1 MNDKNIIMS
10 QLDAEIIDY
19 LTTVHDYC
27 DSYDIARVVGIN
39 RRQVR
44 SEISNVKEIL
54 SALGYTLDSK
64 RSKGYRILERDK
76 ITALQN
82 YVRGYSHNEQSFY
95 TPAGRRDFMMETL
108 VMNDNTY
115 VKLDELA
122 DALFVSRSTINND
135 LQILTAIIEQ
145 RGCRVETKPR
155 RGIRLVGSEKNKRIL
170 LCDCLYNINTQ
181 NNSHS
186 AFLELFMDPHGT
198 LEHSILQIMKNQNI
212 VMSDMAMCDFLLYL
226 TVVCLRVN
234 TGHMLEESPDVS
246 RIIGHNEF
254 NTAALIAVRIS
265 QYLGILLNEHEVNQI
280 AIKII
285 ANHSSTALERHYFDE
300 LTSDILNESVRRIQK
315 LIGIRLRSMD
325 YLAQFANYI
334 DSALI
339 ILSFKEKVRN
349 PYYQTI
355 RENYPLAYD
364 LSVIVKS
371 VFLDLSGYNLS
382 SSFMAFFTVFFNT
395 WIQMKR
401 YRPRRVL
408 LLSSLGIGAANS
420 ITKEL
425 QVHFGD
431 ELTVKKTAGYYE
443 LPDEDLNE
451 YDLVISTMP
460 ILRQL
465 SIPSVVIS
473 QFMTN
478 DDLSRIETTVTSDYS
493 GFQPELAYCPTL
505 YTSGLLSADL
515 KTVYNVLTGKITR
528 LFPNLKESYVESIL
542 NSDQNYLTDLLN
554 GFLFIR
560 LEKPLNTLSFTVA
573 VLLKKPLS
581 YNGSDIRAVILVSS
595 ADRRFYRGLREAS
608 RAIPRKELA
617 EIADK
622 KNPDYAEF
630 IALYHEEW
638 D

>member
-1 MNDKNIIMS
+1 MTDKNIIIS
-10 QLDAEIIDY
+10 QLDAEIIEY

-44 SEISNVKEIL
+44 SEIANVREIL
-54 SALGYTLDSK
+54 ASLGYTLDSK
-64 RSKGYRILERDK
+64 RSKGYRILERNK

-82 YVRGYSHNEQSFY
+82 LVRSSSRDEQSFY

-108 VMNDNTY
+108 VMNDGRY
-115 VKLDELA
+115 LKLDELA
-122 DALFVSRSTINND
+122 DSLFVSRSTINND
-135 LQILTAIIEQ
+135 LQFLTRIVET
-145 RGCRVETKPR
+145 RGCTIETKPR
-155 RGIRLVGSEKNKRIL
+155 QGIRLVGSEKNKRVL

-186 AFLELFMDPHGT
+186 AFLELFMDPQSV
-198 LEHSILQIMKNQNI
+198 LENSILHILKNQNI
-212 VMSDMAMCDFLLYL
+212 IMSDLAMCDFLLYL
-226 TVVCLRVN
+226 TVVCLRV
-234 TGHMLEESPDVS
+234 TAGRMLEESPDVS
-246 RIIGHNEF
+246 FIIGRNEF

-280 AIKII
+280 AVKII
-285 ANHSSTALERHYFDE
+285 SNHSSTALERHYFDDKTSE
-300 LTSDILNESVRRIQK
+300 ILKECADRIHRLT
-315 LIGIRLRSMD
+315 GIRLKNRD
-325 YLAQFANYI
+325 YLTQFANYI

-364 LSVIVKS
+364 LAVIVKS
-371 VFLDLSGYNLS
+371 VFLDLTGYNLS

-395 WIQMKR
+395 WIQVKR

-431 ELTVKKTAGYYE
+431 ELTVKKTASYYE

-460 ILRQL
+460 ILRHL

-478 DDLSRIETTVTSDYS
+478 DDLTRIETTVTSDYS

-505 YTSGLLSADL
+505 YTSGLLSADM
-515 KTVYNVLTGKITR
+515 KTINTVLTGKITR
-528 LFPNLKESYVESIL
+528 LFSNLKESYVESTL
-542 NSDQNYLTDLLN
+542 ESDQNYLTDLQN

-573 VLLKKPLS
+573 ALLKEPLD
-581 YNGSDIRAVILVSS
+581 YNGSEIRAVILVSS

-608 RAIPRKELA
+608 RAIPRKELT
-617 EIADK
+617 EVADK

-630 IALYHEEW
+630 IAMYREEW
-638 D
+638 N